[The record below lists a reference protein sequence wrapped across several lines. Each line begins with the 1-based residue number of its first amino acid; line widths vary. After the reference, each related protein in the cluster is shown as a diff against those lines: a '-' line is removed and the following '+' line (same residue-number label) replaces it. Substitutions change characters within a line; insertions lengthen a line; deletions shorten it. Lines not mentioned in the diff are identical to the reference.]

1 MDDHENI
8 PVEEHNAD
16 AEEFFKKWRATHDF
30 MFIAVPSVTQFEM
43 MVRAINQ
50 AGSTDAVKV
59 AQELEGMEQKDLFG
73 VTSIMRKDDHQLL
86 YPYYEGVF
94 TKDVKYDAE
103 KTGLGWKTEFKT
115 TVADET
121 LPTTCKMKRPRRN
134 RTASP
139 REVIMQIGL
148 ISLLDGLVYGM
159 LLFMLA
165 SGLTLILSMMGVL
178 NFAHASI
185 YMLGAYFAYQISRWV
200 GFWPAFVLAPLL
212 CGAIGAAIEVWGLRR
227 VHHNGHIAEL
237 LFTFGLVFIIG
248 RAVQMAWG
256 MLPLPYRVPASLDFP
271 LFSVYGENFPA
282 YRAFM
287 LLVSAGMLFTTWLL
301 LKKTRIGLIIQAA
314 LTHPGMVSALG
325 HNVPRVFT
333 IVFAGGSL
341 LAGLAGVIAGN
352 YFTTESGM
360 ADAMGP
366 IVFVVVIFGGLG
378 SLAGCFIASILM
390 GMVQTFS
397 VVVDWSFADL
407 LSPFGITLAA
417 NNLAGEILTIPV
429 SRIGPLVPYVLLIL
443 ILLFRPRGLLGTR
456 ET

>member
-1 MDDHENI
+1 
-8 PVEEHNAD
+8 
-16 AEEFFKKWRATHDF
+16 
-30 MFIAVPSVTQFEM
+30 
-43 MVRAINQ
+43 
-50 AGSTDAVKV
+50 
-59 AQELEGMEQKDLFG
+59 
-73 VTSIMRKDDHQLL
+73 
-86 YPYYEGVF
+86 
-94 TKDVKYDAE
+94 
-103 KTGLGWKTEFKT
+103 
-115 TVADET
+115 
-121 LPTTCKMKRPRRN
+121 
-134 RTASP
+134 
-139 REVIMQIGL
+139 MQIGL

-185 YMLGAYFAYQISRWV
+185 YMLGAYFAYELSRWI
-200 GFWPAFVLAPLL
+200 GFWPALIVAPLL

-256 MLPLPYRVPASLDFP
+256 MLPMPYRVPPSLDFP
-271 LFSVYGENFPA
+271 LFSLYGENFPA
-282 YRAFM
+282 YRGFM
-287 LLVSAGMLFTTWLL
+287 LLVSAAMLVTIWLL

-314 LTHPGMVSALG
+314 LTHPSMVSALG
-325 HNVPRVFT
+325 HDVPRVFT

-352 YFTTESGM
+352 YLTTESSM

-397 VVVDWSFADL
+397 VVMEWSFADML
-407 LSPFGITLAA
+407 KPLGITLSAD
-417 NNLAGEILTIPV
+417 NLLGEILTISV
-429 SRIGPLVPYVLLIL
+429 SRIGPLVPYVLLIV
-443 ILLFRPRGLLGTR
+443 ILLFRPRGLMGTR